1 MVPGRGAALLMLLF
15 AVGSIW
21 YFMQRAR
28 RGQVPTVRPIAGL
41 QATAEAVGRATEMG
55 RPVFYV
61 PGRTEINTAG
71 AAQTLAG
78 LEMLG
83 YVAELSARY
92 EVPLRTAVAAPT
104 VLPVAEEMVRQ
115 GYQRAGKPD
124 LYRPEFVQFL
134 SSEQFAFAAGCL
146 DIMHREK
153 VGAAFLIGEFQAESL
168 MLAEGAAQVG
178 AIVISGTAR
187 TFQIPFFVVASDY
200 TLIGEEIFA
209 AGAYLSGDRDRL
221 GGLAGQDWTKIL
233 AVALMLVGAILVTF
247 GQQAIVRFLSW

>member
-1 MVPGRGAALLMLLF
+1 MLLF
-15 AVGSIW
+15 AVGAIW

-115 GYQRAGKPD
+115 GYPRGGEPG
-124 LYRPEFVQFL
+124 LYRPEVVPL
-134 SSEQFAFAAGCL
+134 PSSAQVAFAAGCL